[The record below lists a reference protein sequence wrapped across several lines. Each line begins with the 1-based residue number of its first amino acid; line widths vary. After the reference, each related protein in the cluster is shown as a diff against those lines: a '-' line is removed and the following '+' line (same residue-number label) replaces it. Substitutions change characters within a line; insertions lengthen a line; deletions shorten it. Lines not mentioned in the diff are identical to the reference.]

1 MVGPEIEARAW
12 RVTAMSSA
20 KLVSGIWTASAL
32 YCWVCSKATTLLQL
46 EASTKLPWTRT
57 TLSPTPDAELCS
69 ASCELELAGHASLH
83 AAGLGGQYSI
93 TESYDPLE
101 HYGEMLLEDL
111 AADAAYSNE

>member
-69 ASCELELAGHASLH
+69 ASASLSLLH
-83 AAGLGGQYSI
+83 ILRAYF
-93 TESYDPLE
+93 DPVKLWWQPQCL
-101 HYGEMLLEDL
+101 HL
-111 AADAAYSNE
+111 

>member
-32 YCWVCSKATTLLQL
+32 YCSACSKATTLLQL

-69 ASCELELAGHASLH
+69 ASCELELAAY
-83 AAGLGGQYSI
+83 A
-93 TESYDPLE
+93 ESVFCPSKAVVATAVPAPLKKVRRVKRE
-101 HYGEMLLEDL
+101 T
-111 AADAAYSNE
+111 